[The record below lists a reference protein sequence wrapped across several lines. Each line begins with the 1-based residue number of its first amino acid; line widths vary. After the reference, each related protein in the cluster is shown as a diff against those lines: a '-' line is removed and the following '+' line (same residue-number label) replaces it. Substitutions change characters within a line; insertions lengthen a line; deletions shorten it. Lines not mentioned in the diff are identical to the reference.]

1 MAQQKLSPRQKM
13 IGMMYLVLTAMLALN
28 VSKEAVEAFKKV
40 DNGLTLT
47 IANYIKKN
55 NIIYSDFERSYA
67 ENPAKSGKYRTAALD
82 VKQRADEAFNFIQD
96 LKIEIIKKAE
106 KDPETPAVKG
116 NEVII
121 DEIKKHIDDVN
132 VPSEILIGANE
143 NGKAYLLKNI
153 ISEYRNFLISTLEG
167 KNPVAEEALKKS
179 LNTDDGKDP
188 DGQPAPWANFTF
200 QTLPLVAVVCILS
213 EMQLNVRNGET
224 EVLNQ
229 LYSQI
234 DAASYKFT
242 KIEAMVDAKSNYV
255 PLGSSYEA
263 KVFISASDST
273 QKPVITVNNQTLEI
287 DDSGKGIYS
296 VRPGTTGPKTWGGVI
311 SLKAPDGST
320 VTKSFSANYSVG
332 EPNVVV
338 SATAMNVMYK
348 GLDNPIDISVP
359 GVGPDKIKIN
369 KVINGTA
376 SQKRVKNSKG
386 EYFRGNWAISPEVVG
401 KNVQI
406 YISAEEVK
414 GKPTIYGPIEFRVK
428 KLPTPQARFA
438 GRNSGDVTKAQA
450 LAEIGVFA
458 SLGEEFDFEL
468 IYTVVGFTVSY
479 TDRLGDRVKDS
490 NSYKLTP
497 EQKDI
502 INATTKGKD
511 LTFKNIRA
519 IGPDGITRDLGAVVV
534 NIK

>member
-1 MAQQKLSPRQKM
+1 M

-47 IANYIKKN
+47 IANYINKN
-55 NIIYSDFERSYA
+55 NIIYSEFDRSAA
-67 ENPAKSGKYRTAALD
+67 ENPTKAGKYRTAAYD

-106 KDPETPAVKG
+106 KDPETRAVRG

-121 DEIKKHIDDVN
+121 DEIKKHIDDTN

-143 NGKAYLLKNI
+143 NGKAYLLKNVI
-153 ISEYRNFLISTLEG
+153 NEYRNFLLTTLEG
-167 KNPVAEEALKKS
+167 KNPTAEEALKKS

-188 DGQPAPWANFTF
+188 DGQPTPWANMTF

-213 EMQLNVRNGET
+213 EMQLNVRNAET
-224 EVLNQ
+224 EVLNY

-234 DAASYKFT
+234 DAASFKFN
-242 KIEAMVDAKSNYV
+242 KLGAMVEAKSNYV
-255 PLGSSYEA
+255 TLGSTYEA
-263 KVFISASDST
+263 KVFVSASDST

-287 DDSGKGIYS
+287 DESGKGIYS
-296 VRPGTTGPKTWGGVI
+296 VRPSTTGAKTWGGLI

-320 VTKSFSANYSVG
+320 KTYPFSADYSVG

-359 GVGPDKIKIN
+359 GVGPDKIKIS
-369 KVINGTA
+369 KVVNGTS
-376 SQKRVKNSKG
+376 SQKRIKNSKG
-386 EYFRGNWAISPEVVG
+386 EYFRGNWAISPDVVG
-401 KNVQI
+401 KNCQI
-406 YISAEEVK
+406 YVAAEAVK
-414 GKPTIYGPIEFRVK
+414 GKPVQYGPIEFRVK
-428 KLPTPQARFA
+428 KLPDPVARFA
-438 GRNSGDVTKAQA
+438 NKTSGGVTKAQA

-458 SLGEEFDFEL
+458 TLGADFDFEL
-468 IYTVVGFTVSY
+468 VYTVTGFTVSY
-479 TDRLGDRVKDS
+479 TDRLGDRLKDS
-490 NSYKLTP
+490 NSFKLTSD
-497 EQKDI
+497 QKDI

-519 IGPDGITRDLGAVVV
+519 IGPDGITRDLGAIVLTI
-534 NIK
+534 N